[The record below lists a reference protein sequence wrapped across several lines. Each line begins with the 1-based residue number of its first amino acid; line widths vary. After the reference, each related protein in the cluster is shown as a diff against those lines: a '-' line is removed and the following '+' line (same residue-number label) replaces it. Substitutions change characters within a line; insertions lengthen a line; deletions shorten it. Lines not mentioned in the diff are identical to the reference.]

1 MANIIYAMSDSVGET
16 AEMVARAT
24 ASQFGEEEFEIV
36 RVSYVLSEKQIDDV
50 MESCVKNGG
59 MICHTIVMPRLRAYI
74 EMKAEKAD
82 VICVDILGPTLWAA
96 ERITSMEPSMRV
108 GMVRQLN
115 KEYYKKVEAMEFAV
129 QYDDG
134 RDPKGFLKADVVIV
148 GVSRTSKTPL
158 SMYLAYNSI
167 KVANLPLVPEI
178 PLPDE
183 ILRIPPRK
191 IVGLLIDTYKLNGI
205 RTSRM
210 EALGVEGPSNYSD
223 VDRINME
230 MEYAKEVYRHLH
242 CQILDV
248 SNKSIEETAAHI
260 MTIVEKN
267 REMDAELNI

>member
-1 MANIIYAMSDSVGET
+1 MANVIYAMSDSVGET

-24 ASQFGEEEFEIV
+24 ASQFGEEELEIV
-36 RVSYVLSEKQIDDV
+36 RVSYVLSEGQIDEVIDK
-50 MESCVKNGG
+50 CVREGG

-74 EMKAEKAD
+74 EMQAEKAD

-134 RDPKGFLKADVVIV
+134 KDPRGFLKADIVIV

-210 EALGVEGPSNYSD
+210 EALGVEGHSNYSD
-223 VDRINME
+223 VERIDME
-230 MEYAKEVYRHLH
+230 MEYAREVYRRLH

-267 REMDAELNI
+267 REMDAELNM